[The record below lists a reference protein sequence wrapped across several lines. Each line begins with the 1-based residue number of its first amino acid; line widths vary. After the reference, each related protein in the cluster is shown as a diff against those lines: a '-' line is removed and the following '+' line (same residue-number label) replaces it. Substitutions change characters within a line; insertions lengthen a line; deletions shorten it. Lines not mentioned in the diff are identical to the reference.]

1 MAKKCNSCGAEL
13 ADSVMFCTECGTK
26 LDEAVQ
32 PEPQAAPA
40 PTPAPTP
47 VPTPTPAPAA
57 SAPQPAVDEKAQ
69 KKAQKSEQK
78 AAKAAAELQAA
89 PVAGSKFAPITT
101 GGYIGIFLLLGI
113 PIVGLLLAIVW
124 ACGGCKKISKRNL
137 SRAYLIMLAVVLV
150 LSLVFGL
157 AARFLLPGILE
168 EHLPSADGSAQSS
181 HEENAAIGSEGGVLS
196 GLGGL
201 GELLGGL
208 SQMGGSGGLFGY
220 DGNNEDLSDLGALQG
235 LLEGLEGASETES
248 GWSALIE
255 GVTDIN
261 EQAEAAN
268 DGWPSTLRP
277 YPDGT
282 PNAVASYRTEFT
294 GTSKETMLAWIEQL
308 RSDGFVYED
317 FYDFGMSE
325 EDMLAFDGWW
335 ATDGNL
341 YLSLSYYEGTVT
353 VDHTYE
359 LPDLSSM
366 FG

>member
-13 ADSVMFCTECGTK
+13 ADDVMFCTECGTK
-26 LDEAVQ
+26 LDAAVQ
-32 PEPQAAPA
+32 PEPQAAP
-40 PTPAPTP
+40 TPAPP
-47 VPTPTPAPAA
+47 PIPTPTPAPAA
-57 SAPQPAVDEKAQ
+57 SAPQPAADEKAQ

-78 AAKAAAELQAA
+78 AAKAAAELQDA

-113 PIVGLLLAIVW
+113 PIVGLLLAIIW

-137 SRAYLIMLAVVLV
+137 SRAYLIMLAVILV

-168 EHLPSADGSAQSS
+168 KYLPSYNGSAQSGY
-181 HEENAAIGSEGGVLS
+181 EENAANGSEGGVLS
-196 GLGGL
+196 DLGVL

-208 SQMGGSGGLFGY
+208 SQMSGSGGLYGY
-220 DGNNEDLSDLGALQG
+220 DGNNEDLSDLEALQG
-235 LLEGLEGASETES
+235 LFEGLEGVTGAES
-248 GWSALIE
+248 GWDELIE

-268 DGWPSTLRP
+268 DGWPSSLRP

-294 GTSKETMLAWIEQL
+294 GTSLETMLGWIEQL
-308 RSDGFVYED
+308 KADGFAYRD

-325 EDMLAFDGWW
+325 QDMLAMNGWW
-335 ATDGNL
+335 ATDGEI

-359 LPDLSSM
+359 LPDLSSI